1 MAEKCDLSKDISA
14 GESLDGGPDAP
25 LYEDLLTSAEA
36 AEVSNPDY
44 SAINMSTMNRG
55 SIYTGP
61 ADNCSGCQEAKR
73 GSKSKRSL
81 VIIASVVIIL
91 LFSGCFGV
99 LFHEV
104 YDLKSKA
111 SYFDV
116 SEKQDEK
123 IQLLNSSFI
132 IGLTGIEESLGDL
145 EHRIEELNISRDL
158 SLFSIENKLIGLVH
172 EVNSSLMS
180 HLNASMSG
188 LYAFRPA
195 SSCGSLPPSS
205 PSGYY
210 WVMAVNGSAVRVYC
224 DDVSLSCGGVTGEWK
239 RVAYLDVTNS
249 SHQCPSGL
257 RMGNYSNKRTCV
269 RDSDPAGCSSV
280 NFSSATLE
288 YSRVCGKVIAYQF
301 GAPDAF
307 GDSGRGSDPTIDTYY
322 MDGVSL
328 THGSPRYHIWTF
340 AAGLDEV
347 GTRPDFNCPCTNT
360 ELASQASQ
368 PPAFVGGDYFCDT
381 GSREQWTY
389 RLYSEDPLWDGA
401 GCGPLN
407 TCCSFNNPP
416 WFSTEL
422 PQPTTDDIEMR
433 VCSDYRAT
441 HEDIAIEIIE
451 IYVQ

>member
-1 MAEKCDLSKDISA
+1 MAVKPELNKNF
-14 GESLDGGPDAP
+14 
-25 LYEDLLTSAEA
+25 SAEA
-36 AEVSNPDY
+36 SLHDVPVYEEIAVNNKAGDSNY

-55 SIYTGP
+55 SIYTGA
-61 ADNCSGCQEAKR
+61 ADMSSSEGARR
-73 GSKSKRSL
+73 GSKSRKSIALL
-81 VIIASVVIIL
+81 VIIASVVSIL
-91 LFSGCFGV
+91 LLSGCCGV
-99 LFHEV
+99 LFLEV
-104 YDLKSKA
+104 HDLKSKTSSFEQA
-111 SYFDV
+111 ISQQI
-116 SEKQDEK
+116 KQGER
-123 IQLLNSSFI
+123 IQVLNSSFI
-132 IGLTGIEESLGDL
+132 IGLTNIVESLSDL
-145 EHRIEELNISRDL
+145 EHKLSTSRNL
-158 SLFSIENKLIGLVH
+158 SLYNIEDKLSALVH
-172 EVNSSLMS
+172 SSLVS
-180 HLNASMSG
+180 HLNSSMSG
-188 LYAFRPA
+188 LYAFHPA
-195 SSCGSLPPSS
+195 TSCGSLPPSS
-205 PSGYY
+205 TSGYY

-224 DDVSLSCGGVTGEWK
+224 DDVSLLCGGVTGEWE

-249 SHQCPSGL
+249 SHQCPSGF

-288 YSRVCGKVIAYQF
+288 YSRVCGKIIAYQF

-328 THGSPRYHIWTF
+328 THGSPRHHIWTF

-360 ELASQASQ
+360 ELANQASQ

-389 RLYSEDPLWDGA
+389 NRLYSEDPLWDGA
-401 GCGPLN
+401 GCGLLN

-416 WFSTEL
+416 WFYKQL
-422 PQPTTDDIEMR
+422 PQPTTDNIEMR
-433 VCSDYRAT
+433 VCRDYFAD
-441 HEDIAIEIIE
+441 HEDIAIETVE